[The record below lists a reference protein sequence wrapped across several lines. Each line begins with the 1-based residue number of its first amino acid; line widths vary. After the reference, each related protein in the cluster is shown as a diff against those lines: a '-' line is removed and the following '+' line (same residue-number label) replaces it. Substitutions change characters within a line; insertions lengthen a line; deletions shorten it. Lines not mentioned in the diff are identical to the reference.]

1 MLEKYAA
8 AKRCRE
14 RRAIRDKQLKKTRE
28 TLASPEIHPL
38 LAKSDEILAL
48 STLELRNR
56 LAQRIYTAEQVLAV
70 MLQAAINANEY
81 TNAITEVLLD
91 EAFEEARRLDKLDKP
106 KGPLHGIP
114 VSIKDNIDVAGKDTT
129 LGYSARAFHPVA
141 NDAPA
146 VALVRSAG
154 AIPFV
159 KTNIPQGVFS
169 TETYNPIFGRTNSAR
184 NKALISG
191 GSSGGEGALIGRHG
205 SILGLGND
213 LASSLRN
220 PASINGI
227 YSLKPTSSRIPATGN
242 HSAYDYTPVI
252 PLVCGPI
259 GHDIDALQLLMSS
272 IIDQKPWTMDPSC
285 VAIPWVPATL
295 PLKLRVAYYVDNG
308 YVPAS
313 PVGRRAIIETVE
325 KLQAAG
331 HEVVEFK
338 PPNIFE
344 ATLASV
350 KALWPDGGQALV
362 KELKGDP
369 MYPTIAATTQFSSKS
384 YIQRALISWY
394 IRNFTDDPRKADI
407 LEAGVDK
414 TKEEMYLVTQARD
427 SYRKLFF
434 DELAKLTDS
443 EQHPVDVILSTTQ
456 VIPMAAHDVTTKLPI
471 DLSFTLVYNL
481 LDAPSGVIPAITF
494 DKEKDAS
501 QDNIS
506 WWNDGRP
513 INSVEAQFRNNY
525 NAELFHGSP
534 CGVMV
539 SGRRFEDEHVLA
551 CMRVIDNVI
560 NQSN

>member
-1 MLEKYAA
+1 MSFFSVAAA
-8 AKRCRE
+8 AKRCRK

-56 LAQRIYTAEQVLAV
+56 LAQRMYTAEQVLAV

-114 VSIKDNIDVAGKDTT
+114 VSIKDSIDVAGKDTT
-129 LGYSARAFHPVA
+129 LGYSARAFHPVV

-159 KTNIPQGVFS
+159 KTNVPQGIIS
-169 TETYNPIFGRTNSAR
+169 TETDNPIFGRTNSAR

-213 LASSLRN
+213 IGSSLRN

-227 YSLKPTSSRIPATGN
+227 YSLKPTSNRIPEAGT
-242 HSAYDYTPVI
+242 I
-252 PLVCGPI
+252 QR
-259 GHDIDALQLLMSS
+259 HDMDALQLLMSS

-456 VIPMAAHDVTTKLPI
+456 VIPMAAHGTTTKLPI
-471 DLSFTLVYNL
+471 DLTFTAVYNL

-539 SGRRFEDEHVLA
+539 SGRRFEDEHVLHA
-551 CMRVIDNVI
+551 CVLSTMSLISPI
-560 NQSN
+560 NKFYNY